1 MGTHFGA
8 FDILG
13 PIMIGPSSSHTAGAA
28 KLGKI
33 ASQIGIGPIQ
43 KVTFQLHGSFATTGR
58 GHGTDKA
65 LLAGVLGFTP
75 DDERLKQSFEIAQER
90 GIQFTFEETDLGDV
104 HPNTV
109 RFILEMENGTL
120 NTLTGSS
127 IGGSNILI
135 TELDGEEVEFTG
147 VYPTLI
153 TRHPDRPGIITS
165 VTAILARMKVN
176 VAFMKV
182 FRISRGEMSNMVL
195 ETDSLVPPEALREIE
210 KLDYIERVIL
220 IHPVI

>member
-13 PIMIGPSSSHTAGAA
+13 PVMIGPSSSHTAGAA
-28 KLGKI
+28 KLGKVACQVGKGKI
-33 ASQIGIGPIQ
+33 K
-43 KVTFQLHGSFATTGR
+43 KVIFQLHGSFARTGK

-65 LLAGVLGFTP
+65 LLAGVLGLNP
-75 DDERLKQSFEIAQER
+75 DDERLKQSFEIAKER
-90 GIQFTFEETDLGDV
+90 GLSFSFEEADLGDV

-109 RFILEMENGTL
+109 RFILELEDGTTR
-120 NTLTGSS
+120 TLTGSS
-127 IGGSNILI
+127 IGGSNII
-135 TELDGEEVEFTG
+135 INELDGEEVEFTG

-182 FRISRGEMSNMVL
+182 FRKSKGEMSYMVL
-195 ETDSLVPPEALREIE
+195 ETDTPVTEEVLNEIS
-210 KLDYIERVIL
+210 KLEYIEQVIQ
-220 IHPVI
+220 IYPVI